1 METQP
6 IEQNLLA
13 FVYPF
18 HSVKSVCVR
27 EREKILVGL
36 ITLSRISYR
45 RGSVGRCFCLVLI
58 ARERDLS
65 SVQCFSKTFQWLEHP
80 IIQHFFLV
88 LFSPKL
94 QPDTI
99 SSDVRLSQTKY
110 CSSKIMSR
118 SHKFHFAAQ
127 CIAPDGNNSPLL
139 ANMWNFPGRIELC
152 VATLSCRYQFGMRAA
167 FLHCPFCGWFQLSVA
182 VRGAI

>member
-1 METQP
+1 MC
-6 IEQNLLA
+6 A
-13 FVYPF
+13 
-18 HSVKSVCVR
+18 R

-36 ITLSRISYR
+36 ITLSRISYL
-45 RGSVGRCFCLVLI
+45 VDPPVVVFYFFCLPAI
-58 ARERDLS
+58 KSKRERDLS

-80 IIQHFFLV
+80 IIQFLV
-88 LFSPKL
+88 LFSLKL

-127 CIAPDGNNSPLL
+127 CIAPDGNNSPL
-139 ANMWNFPGRIELC
+139 ANSEISPAAQLC
-152 VATLSCRYQFGMRAA
+152 VATLSCLYQFGMRAA
-167 FLHCPFCGWFQLSVA
+167 FFHCPFCGRFQLSAA